1 VPGLIWEIEMPNA
14 TAAGMEFLQPPI
26 TNLSVI
32 IPCKNEEK
40 GIGLTIANIHEALQ
54 GLDLEYEI
62 IIVDDGS
69 ADRTRE
75 VALAAGA
82 RVLVHNINLG
92 YGNSIM
98 DGMLIAKYPIVAIL
112 DGDGTYPASLLPMM
126 IEKAASHDMVIGA
139 RAWTKHNTSLLGMLM
154 RQSLYYVILYFSNKR
169 APDYNSGMRV
179 FHKLD
184 TLNYKPILCPTFSF
198 TTTLTLLYL
207 LLARSVAFVDI
218 PYAKRIGTSK
228 VNYVRDA
235 VRTFSYVF
243 LITSLFQPYRL
254 AILMIGLGVTSNFLI
269 LLAQWFF
276 HWGPALQFGLH
287 ITASLAVLVSA
298 IAANTYPAAHLFLSH
313 LSDREAK

>member
-1 VPGLIWEIEMPNA
+1 MPDLTNV
-14 TAAGMEFLQPPI
+14 GVEYLQQ
-26 TNLSVI
+26 TVKGVSVI
-32 IPCKNEEK
+32 IPCKNEET
-40 GIGLTIANIHEALQ
+40 GIGLTVAAIHAVLKER
-54 GLDLEYEI
+54 DVDYEI
-62 IIVDDGS
+62 IVVDDGS
-69 ADRTRE
+69 SDRTRA
-75 VALAAGA
+75 VAMAAGA
-82 RVLVHNINLG
+82 RVLVHTINLG

-98 DGMLIAKYPIVAIL
+98 DGILIAHYPVVAIL
-112 DGDGTYPASLLPMM
+112 DGDGTYPVAQLPMM
-126 IEKAASHDMVIGA
+126 IDKAASHDMVIGA
-139 RAWTKHNTSLLGMLM
+139 RAWTRHNTSVLGRLL
-154 RQSLYYVILYFSNKR
+154 RWSLYYVILYFSNQR

-207 LLARSVAFVDI
+207 LLARSVVFVDI

-243 LITSLFQPYRL
+243 VVTSLFQPYRL
-254 AILMIGLGVTSNFLI
+254 ALLIIGLGVGLNGLV
-269 LLAQWFF
+269 LLAQGLF

-287 ITASLAVLVSA
+287 VMVSLAILISA
-298 IAANTYPAAHLFLSH
+298 LAVNTYPAAHLYLSH